1 MRNWDLFT
9 SAARLR
15 KATEDLQIAWQQ
27 TTEFWQDDVSH
38 AFCERYL
45 EPLGPATKM
54 SLEAIGRMRQLM
66 NQIQRECESS
76 DPF

>member
-1 MRNWDLFT
+1 MRDWDLST

-15 KATEDLQIAWQQ
+15 KATEDLQIAWQETAEQ
-27 TTEFWQDDVSH
+27 WQDEVSLV
-38 AFCERYL
+38 FCERYL

-66 NQIQRECESS
+66 NQIQRECES
-76 DPF
+76 